1 MLRVH
6 GDMEVKTKLVALGR
20 ADVAIIGAGVVG
32 CALARRLTLDGV
44 NVIVL
49 EKAADVLDGASKGNS
64 AILHTGF
71 DAPSGSLEQDCIA
84 QGYKEYLETCETLG
98 LPVLRSGALV
108 LAWSQEQ
115 LDELPKLIEKA
126 HKNGVTDVSALTKSQ
141 ILKREPYLSNNVVGG
156 FEVPSEF
163 LIDPWASA
171 HAYLLQAL
179 ANGAVIYRDT
189 EVVSGQYDGQQWRL
203 ETNAGSFCAA
213 QVINCA
219 GLYGDIVEQRLI
231 GECPFTVTPR
241 KGQFVVFDK
250 SAAALASSII
260 LPVPTK
266 TTKGIVVCR
275 TIFGNLLVGPTA
287 EDQESRA
294 DASTDSSMLA
304 HLRDKGIEII
314 PNLKE
319 CEVTAAYAG
328 LRPATEF
335 QDYQIRR
342 IEGKNYTCVGGIR
355 STGLSAALGIARHVA
370 GLIATDEFSFQAI
383 EDPIIPAPDR
393 LSNYHPRDWEEP
405 DNGGIVCHCELVTR
419 REIEQVL
426 NGPLPPSTLQGLKRR
441 TRVCMGRCQGFY
453 CTGELV
459 KITAGRFNLPMGLGH
474 DDQ

>member
-1 MLRVH
+1 MPYTPS
-6 GDMEVKTKLVALGR
+6 DNCY
-20 ADVAIIGAGVVG
+20 DVIIIGAGIVG
-32 CALARRLTLDGV
+32 CAIARQSTLGGARV
-44 NVIVL
+44 MIL
-49 EKAADVLDGASKGNS
+49 EKALDVLDGASKGNS

-71 DAPSGSLEQDCIA
+71 DALPGSLEQKCLA
-84 QGYKEYLETCETLG
+84 RGYAEYHKVALKLG
-98 LPVLRSGALV
+98 LPILKSGAMV
-108 LAWSQEQ
+108 LAWNEEQ
-115 LDELPKLIEKA
+115 LAQLPALIKKA
-126 HKNGVTDVSALTKSQ
+126 HKNGVYDVAMLSRDE
-141 ILKREPYLSNNVVGG
+141 ILAREPHLSKSVLGG
-156 FEVPSEF
+156 FEVPREF

-171 HAYLLQAL
+171 HAYLLQAM
-179 ANGAVIYRDT
+179 ANGAVLYRDT
-189 EVVSGQYDGQQWRL
+189 EVVAGQYDGQQWRL
-203 ETNAGSFCAA
+203 ETNAGSVCAA
-213 QVINCA
+213 QIINCA
-219 GLYGDIVEQRLI
+219 GLYGDIIEQRLI

-287 EDQESRA
+287 EDQQSR
-294 DASTDSSMLA
+294 TDSSTISDMLA
-304 HLRDKGIEII
+304 HLRDKGIEMI
-314 PNLKE
+314 PDLKE

-355 STGLSAALGIARHVA
+355 STGLSAALGIACHVA

>member
-1 MLRVH
+1 M
-6 GDMEVKTKLVALGR
+6 
-20 ADVAIIGAGVVG
+20 
-32 CALARRLTLDGV
+32 
-44 NVIVL
+44 
-49 EKAADVLDGASKGNS
+49 
-64 AILHTGF
+64 
-71 DAPSGSLEQDCIA
+71 
-84 QGYKEYLETCETLG
+84 
-98 LPVLRSGALV
+98 V
-108 LAWSQEQ
+108 LAWNEEQ
-115 LDELPKLIEKA
+115 LAQLPALIKKA
-126 HKNGVTDVSALTKSQ
+126 YKNGVHDVAMLSRDE
-141 ILKREPYLSNNVVGG
+141 ILAREPHLSKSVLGG
-156 FEVPSEF
+156 FEVPREF

-171 HAYLLQAL
+171 HAYLLQAM
-179 ANGAVIYRDT
+179 ANGAVLYRDT

-203 ETNAGSFCAA
+203 ETNAGLVCAA
-213 QVINCA
+213 QIINCA

-275 TIFGNLLVGPTA
+275 TIFGNLLLGPTA
-287 EDQESRA
+287 EDQQSRA
-294 DASTDSSMLA
+294 DASTDGSMLA
-304 HLRDKGIEII
+304 HLRDKGIEMI
-314 PNLKE
+314 PDLKE

-355 STGLSAALGIARHVA
+355 STGLSAALGIACHVA
-370 GLIATDEFSFQAI
+370 SLIATDEFSFQAI
-383 EDPIIPAPDR
+383 KDPIIPAPDR
-393 LSNYHPRDWEEP
+393 LSNYHSRDWEEP

-459 KITAGRFNLPMGLGH
+459 KLTAGRFNLPMGLGH